1 MRKLWMPVALC
12 APMLLVGISGCK
24 LYRTSDQPDQAD
36 EVTRLQDEN
45 QRLRNQLSQPRPS
58 PQPRT
63 TSMSTGAR
71 DRLRD
76 NGITVTDE
84 GNNVKLTLPNTI
96 LFSSGSASLRSD
108 SRKAL
113 EEATKVIKQ
122 EFPGHMLVV
131 QGHTDNEPIKH
142 SANKFKSNYDL
153 SVARATAV
161 AESLKKQG
169 VRNKMKVEG
178 FGETRPLNDNKTAQ
192 DRAKNRRVEI
202 LLAAPGTPQGN
213 AKTSTIEGDDGF

>member
-24 LYRTSDQPDQAD
+24 LYRTADQPDQAD
-36 EVTRLQDEN
+36 ELARLQDEN
-45 QRLRNQLSQPRPS
+45 QRLRNQLSQPRSTPS
-58 PQPRT
+58 RPAT
-63 TSMSTGAR
+63 MSPGAR
-71 DRLRD
+71 DRLGKQGIGVSNEGD
-76 NGITVTDE
+76 NI
-84 GNNVKLTLPNTI
+84 KMTLPNTI

-122 EFPGHMLVV
+122 EFPGHTVVV

-161 AESLKKQG
+161 ADSLKKQG
-169 VRNKMKVEG
+169 VRNKLKVEG

-202 LLAAPGTPQGN
+202 VLVTPGAPQGN
-213 AKTSTIEGDDGF
+213 AGASTIEGDDGF